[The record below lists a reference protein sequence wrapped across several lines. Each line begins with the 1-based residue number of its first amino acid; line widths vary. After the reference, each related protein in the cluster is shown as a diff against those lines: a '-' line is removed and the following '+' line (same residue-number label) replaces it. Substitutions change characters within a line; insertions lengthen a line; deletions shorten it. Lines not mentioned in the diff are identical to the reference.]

1 MSGKYKCNAN
11 QDKNE
16 NKNFTF
22 LAPIFG
28 VVVVDTVLV
37 NSTKSLTLIKDWRLC
52 IADDK
57 E

>member
-16 NKNFTF
+16 NKNFT
-22 LAPIFG
+22 LLVPIFE
-28 VVVVDTVLV
+28 VVVIDLV

>member
-1 MSGKYKCNAN
+1 MQIKIRTKIRI
-11 QDKNE
+11 
-16 NKNFTF
+16 FTF